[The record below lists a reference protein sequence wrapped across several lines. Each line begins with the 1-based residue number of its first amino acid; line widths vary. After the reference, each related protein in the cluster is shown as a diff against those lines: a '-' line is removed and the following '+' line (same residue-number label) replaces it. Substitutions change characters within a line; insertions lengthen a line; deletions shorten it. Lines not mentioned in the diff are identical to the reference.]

1 MYHIVIADDEEYTR
15 DLLAKNI
22 NLSQKEFQVIG
33 KAQDGQE
40 ALKLVKEL
48 QPDILITDICMPVM
62 DGLELIYKIQELNYS
77 MKTVII
83 SGYDDFA
90 YAKRAVTLG
99 VTEYL
104 LKPFSP
110 DEVYEVL
117 EKIKAELEHQK
128 TLMNNIQE
136 MKDQLEDSRQMFQE
150 QVVKELIQKNYSAK
164 RIELEEQLLERAGR
178 AGINLSINYCAVGV
192 LRIYPNIE
200 NQEQNMKRF
209 LTAIKDTYFNKKCT
223 TYITG
228 IHEKQII
235 VLFLGDYYNSQT
247 FCRDIKEG
255 LSAIC
260 DSMEKY
266 YDLQASCVIGGIY
279 QDWREIHDSYEEAL
293 SVWHGILEM
302 PETVVFYE
310 NEVLHREKRNQ
321 GVLERPWELE
331 QQLLIHIQMG
341 RKEKAEESLYEI
353 LRYYESMDVLSSDFV
368 SISLLG
374 LVLDISEALTKAGD
388 QGQVWEDENV
398 VGYLKNHFSYG
409 SLQEAQVVLQKY
421 VLKCCVRFAAI
432 NEKQGDR
439 IVFQVKEL
447 IERNISNEEFN
458 LETASAMLYF
468 SHNYVRQIFKQIT
481 GESFMEYLI
490 RRRME
495 SAKELLKNESYKIQD
510 VATQTGYSNQRYF
523 ASCFKKYYG
532 CTPTE
537 YRNQLTQEL

>member
-1 MYHIVIADDEEYTR
+1 MYRIVIADDEEYTR
-15 DLLAKNI
+15 DLLAQNI
-22 NLSQKEFQVIG
+22 NRSQKEFRVVG
-33 KAQDGQE
+33 KARDGEE
-40 ALKLVKEL
+40 AFQLVKEL
-48 QPDILITDICMPVM
+48 EPDILITDICMPIV
-62 DGLELIYKIQELNYS
+62 DGLKLICKIRELNYS
-77 MKTVII
+77 LKTVII

-90 YAKRAVTLG
+90 YAKRALTLG

-117 EKIKAELEHQK
+117 EKIKTELENQR

-136 MKDQLEDSRQMFQE
+136 MKDKLEDSRQIFQE
-150 QVVKELIQKNYSAK
+150 QVVKELVQKA
-164 RIELEEQLLERAGR
+164 RFAERTDLAVQLPERAKK
-178 AGINLSINYCAVGV
+178 AGMNLHTSYCTVGV
-192 LRIYPNIE
+192 LRIYSNLK
-200 NQEQNMKRF
+200 NREQDMTGF
-209 LTAIKDTYFNKKCT
+209 LAVIKDTYFNKKCS
-223 TYITG
+223 TYITR
-228 IHEKQII
+228 INEKQII
-235 VLFLGDYYNSQT
+235 ILFLGEYHNSQSFT
-247 FCRDIKEG
+247 RDIREG

-266 YDLQASCVIGGIY
+266 YDLQANCVIGGIY
-279 QDWREIHDSYEEAL
+279 QDWRKIHNSYEEAL
-293 SVWHGILEM
+293 SVWHGILKR

-310 NEVLHREKRNQ
+310 EEVLHGEKGRKDA
-321 GVLERPWELE
+321 LERPFELE

-353 LRYYESMDVLSSDFV
+353 LRYYESMNVQSSGFV

-374 LVLDISEALTKAGD
+374 LVIDISGTLTKVGG

-398 VGYLKNHFSYG
+398 AEYLKNHFSYG
-409 SLQEAQVVLQKY
+409 SLQEAQEVLQAY
-421 VLKCCVRFAAI
+421 VLKCCERFEAI

-439 IVFQVKEL
+439 IVSRVKEL
-447 IERNISNEEFN
+447 IEKNLSDEEFN

-495 SAKELLKNESYKIQD
+495 RARELLKNESYKIQE
-510 VATQTGYSNQRYF
+510 VASQTGYSNQRYF

-532 CTPTE
+532 YTPTE
-537 YRNQLTQEL
+537 YRNRLKEEI

>member
-1 MYHIVIADDEEYTR
+1 MYRIVIADDEEYTR

-22 NLSQKEFQVIG
+22 NQSQKEFQVVG
-33 KAQDGQE
+33 KAQDGEE
-40 ALKLVKEL
+40 AFNLVEEL
-48 QPDILITDICMPVM
+48 QPDILITDICMPIM
-62 DGLELIYKIQELNYS
+62 DGLELICKMQELNYS
-77 MKTVII
+77 LKTVII

-90 YAKRAVTLG
+90 YAKRALTLG

-117 EKIKAELEHQK
+117 EKIKTELEHQK
-128 TLMNNIQE
+128 TLMSNIQE

-150 QVVKELIQKNYSAK
+150 QVVKELVQKVHSVEQADMA
-164 RIELEEQLLERAGR
+164 EQLPERAEK
-178 AGINLSINYCAVGV
+178 AGINLHTDYFTVGV
-192 LRIYPNIE
+192 LRIYPNLK
-200 NQEQNMKRF
+200 NQEQDMKRF
-209 LTAIKDTYFNKKCT
+209 LTVIKDTYFNNKCN
-223 TYITG
+223 TYITR

-235 VLFLGDYYNSQT
+235 ILFSGEYRNPQS
-247 FCRDIKEG
+247 FIRDIREG

-266 YDLQASCVIGGIY
+266 YDLQTSCVIGGIY
-279 QDWREIHDSYEEAL
+279 HDWRKIHDSYEEAL
-293 SVWHGILEM
+293 AVWRGILER

-310 NEVLHREKRNQ
+310 DEVLHGEKRNKDA
-321 GVLERPWELE
+321 LERPWELE

-353 LRYYESMDVLSSDFV
+353 LRYYESMNVQSSGFV

-374 LVLDISEALTKAGD
+374 LVIDISGTLTKLGG
-388 QGQVWEDENV
+388 QGQVWEDKDV
-398 VGYLKNHFSYG
+398 VEYLKKHFSYG
-409 SLQEAQVVLQKY
+409 SLQEAQEVLQAY

-432 NEKQGDR
+432 NEKQGER
-439 IVFQVKEL
+439 IVSQVKEL
-447 IERNISNEEFN
+447 IEKNLGDEEFN

-495 SAKELLKNESYKIQD
+495 MARELLKNESYKIQD
-510 VATQTGYSNQRYF
+510 VASQTGYSNQRYF

-532 CTPTE
+532 YTPTE
-537 YRNQLTQEL
+537 YRNQLKQEI

>member
-178 AGINLSINYCAVGV
+178 AGINLSINYCTVGV